1 MANKPT
7 YEELEQKIKVLEQ
20 EALERKKAEAALR
33 ELQRY
38 TRGLVEASP
47 DSLVTI
53 SSEGKITDVNR
64 ATELITGYPG
74 DKLIGTDF
82 SDYFTDPQKAR
93 PGYLKVFSEDHV
105 RDYPLEIRHRNGKV
119 TSVLYNASVYHDLKG
134 DVAGVFAAARDITDL
149 KKIEDALRENENRL
163 EELLAEIAAK
173 NAELESFVYS
183 VSHDLKA
190 PIVTIDGFIGA
201 LEEDFGDI
209 LSEEGKKHIM
219 YISNAAQKMELLIN
233 DLIELSRIGR
243 LTEIKR
249 EFPFARLVQD
259 ALKAL
264 QPQAGARGIA
274 VNVQDNLPIVYGR
287 RKRLGQAVDN
297 LLANAVKY
305 IGKDNPN
312 PRIDIGVQEHNG
324 QKAFFVHDNGIG
336 IPEKYFDRIFQTFER
351 LPSAKQLAEGTG
363 IGLRIVK
370 QIIENHGGKIWL
382 TSEPGKGS
390 TFYFTLKDKED

>member
-119 TSVLYNASVYHDLKG
+119 TSVLYNASVYHDLQG

-249 EFPFARLVQD
+249 EFPFAKLVQD

-312 PRIDIGVQEHNG
+312 PRIDVGVQEHNG
-324 QKAFFVHDNGIG
+324 QKAFFVRDNGIG

>member
-351 LPSAKQLAEGTG
+351 LSSAKQLAEGTG